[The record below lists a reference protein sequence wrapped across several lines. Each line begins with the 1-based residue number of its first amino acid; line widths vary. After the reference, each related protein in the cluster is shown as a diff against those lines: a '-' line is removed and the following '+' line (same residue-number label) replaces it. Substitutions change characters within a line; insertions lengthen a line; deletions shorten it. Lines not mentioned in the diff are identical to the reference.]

1 MILVTGY
8 IKNQSGQPIPSASI
22 QVVDGNFDLTGE
34 GTAANSIG
42 FFSLY
47 INELLYPYGLNV
59 SSVGYKPT
67 VVKLST
73 YINNSTVTL
82 AQNVVDLPPVVVVS
96 GDDNKKYLWLIALAG
111 GAAIILND
119 KKKRSG
125 VSGVVNKAVTK
136 FKGLP
141 KPVKYALYGV
151 AGFAAWRIV
160 NSFLQHK
167 NPGKSPAELA
177 AELPTLPAPT
187 YADTQF
193 GVWSDRIQEAF
204 DGCDATFA
212 TPWSLSSS
220 GKVLNNILKL
230 LNNDA
235 DFAKLVI
242 IYGVREYDKCGPFTG
257 NFRGN
262 LNQAVTD
269 ELGEWEIKQINET
282 LESRGI
288 KYRF

>member
-34 GTAANSIG
+34 GTAANGQG
-42 FFSLY
+42 FFFLY
-47 INELLYPYGLNV
+47 INELLFPYGLNV
-59 SSVGYKPT
+59 SSVGYKST

-73 YINNSTVTL
+73 FVNNSTVIL
-82 AQNVVDLPPVVVVS
+82 AENVVDLPPVVVTS
-96 GDDNKKYLWLIALAG
+96 GSSNKNLWLIALAG
-111 GAAIILND
+111 GAFILLNDD
-119 KKKRSG
+119 KKKRG
-125 VSGVVNKAVTK
+125 VNGVAANAINK

-141 KPVKYALYGV
+141 KPLQYGLYGV
-151 AGFAAWRIV
+151 AGFAVWRIV

-167 NPGKSPAELA
+167 NPGKSPAELS

-193 GVWSDRIQEAF
+193 GVWADRIQEAF
-204 DGCDATFA
+204 DGCDPTFA
-212 TPWSLSSS
+212 TPWTLSSS
-220 GKVLNNILKL
+220 GKVLNNILL
-230 LNNDA
+230 QLNNDA

-242 IYGVREYDKCGPFTG
+242 IYGVRQYDKCGPFTG
-257 NFRGN
+257 NFNGN

-269 ELGEWEIKQINET
+269 ELGEWEISQINKT
-282 LESRGI
+282 LEGRGI